1 MTTYTVIGQP
11 VGHTEGPEK
20 VTGRAIY
27 PADLSLPGML
37 WAKVL
42 RSPLP
47 HARIRSIDTSRARS
61 LPGVHAVL
69 TGADLPDVRVGRMV
83 KDIPLLAQDKVLFVG
98 DKVAVVAA
106 EDPDIAEEALL
117 LIDVDY
123 EELPAVFDTLE
134 AVQPGAP
141 LLHEAFDSY
150 EKGRVPLH
158 TPPETPPSADASP
171 NLFSRRRSSKGDVE
185 EGFAQADLVFEHTF
199 TLPMVHQAYLE
210 PHACVVHID
219 DQGRVQVWANNKT
232 PHVLRQQLADAA
244 GLDLGRVRVN
254 VTYIGGDFGGKGG
267 PLEVPLVYYV
277 AKATGR
283 PVKYVKTY
291 MEEFIASNP
300 RHPGVI
306 TIRSGVK
313 RDGTLIARQ
322 VKAVWNSGA
331 YAGFKPGGSIPATE
345 VTGPYRIPHVYVEA
359 DCVYTNTEPRG
370 HARAPGGP
378 QSIFAGESH
387 MDMIAKELGM
397 DPLEFR
403 LKNVLQEGDTSPVGH
418 EWHDVRAEQMLRAA
432 AEAIGWDT
440 PKASPY
446 VGRGLALFDHPIG
459 SGTSSAT
466 VAVEADGSAVLYSPT
481 FDTGTGTHTV
491 LRQLVAEE
499 LTLPL
504 EQVRVVTVNTDEA
517 PADAGVGGSRVTN
530 VAGQAALQAV
540 QQVRQHLTGVAA
552 ELLEAPRERVQ
563 LRGGQFTTDEVG
575 SPGIPLTEV
584 VTKTIAQDGPIS
596 AHVAYQGERTH
607 VTSFCAEAAEVDVD
621 PETGQVKLQKFVAAV
636 DSGTILNPITYQGQ
650 IAGGTVFGLGYAL
663 MEEMPVEEGRVQT
676 VHFGDYKIPTM
687 RDIPELTTIFI
698 EEGEGPVP
706 YQGKAVGETANCP
719 VAAAVANA
727 VADAVGAR
735 ITALPVTAEKVLT
748 ALKFKRG

>member
-20 VTGRAIY
+20 VTGRAVY

-42 RSPLP
+42 RSPFP
-47 HARIRSIDTSRARS
+47 HARIRSIDTSRARD

-69 TGADLPDVRVGRMV
+69 TAADLPDVRVGRMV
-83 KDIPLLAQDKVLFVG
+83 KDIPLLARDRVLFVG

-106 EDPDIAEEALL
+106 EDQDIAEEALL
-117 LIDVDY
+117 LIEVDY
-123 EELPAVFDTLE
+123 EELPAVFDPVQ
-134 AVQPGAP
+134 AVQSDAP
-141 LLHEAFDSY
+141 VLHEDFGSY
-150 EKGRVPLH
+150 EMGRVPLH
-158 TPPETPPSADASP
+158 MPPGTSPPADVSS
-171 NLFSRRRSSKGDVE
+171 NLFSRRSSSKGDIE
-185 EGFAQADLVFEHTF
+185 DGFAQADLVFEHTF

-219 DQGRVQVWANNKT
+219 DQDRVQVWANNKT
-232 PHVLRQQLADAA
+232 PHVLRQQLADAV
-244 GLDLGRVRVN
+244 GLALEHFRVN
-254 VTYIGGDFGGKGG
+254 VAYIGGDFGGKGG
-267 PLEVPLVYYV
+267 PLEVPLIYFL

-283 PVKYVKTY
+283 PVKHVRTY
-291 MEEFIASNP
+291 MEEFMASNP

-306 TIRSGVK
+306 TIRSGVM
-313 RDGTLIARQ
+313 RDGTLVARQ

-331 YAGFKPGGSIPATE
+331 YAGFKPAGSIPANE
-345 VTGPYRIPHVYVEA
+345 VPGPYRIPHVYVEA

-378 QSIFAGESH
+378 QAVFAGESH

-403 LKNVLQEGDTSPVGH
+403 LKNVLQEGDASPLGH
-418 EWHDVRAEQMLRAA
+418 EWHDVRAEEMLRAA
-432 AEAIGWDT
+432 AKAIGWDN
-440 PKASPY
+440 PKAGPN

-481 FDTGTGTHTV
+481 FDTGTGIHTI

-504 EQVRVVTVNTDEA
+504 ERVGVVTVNTDEA
-517 PADAGVGGSRVTN
+517 PADAGIGGSRVTN

-540 QQVRQHLTGVAA
+540 QQVRQRLTEVAA
-552 ELLEAPRERVQ
+552 ELLEVPQDRVR
-563 LRGGQFTTDEVG
+563 LRAGQFTTDEAG
-575 SPGIPLTEV
+575 GPSISLTEV
-584 VTKTIAQDGPIS
+584 AAIGIAQGGPVS
-596 AHVAYQGERTH
+596 AHVAYQGERAH
-607 VTSFCAEAAEVDVD
+607 VTSFCAEAAEVEVD
-621 PETGQVKLQKFVAAV
+621 PETGQVTLQKFIVAV

-650 IAGGTVFGLGYAL
+650 IAGGAVFGLGYAL

-687 RDIPELTTIFI
+687 RDIPQLTTIFI
-698 EEGEGPVP
+698 EEGEGPTP

-735 ITALPVTAEKVLT
+735 ITALPVTAEKVLA
-748 ALKFKRG
+748 ALKSNG